1 MDKITLYST
10 HCPKCRVVEKKLQ
23 QKNLEFEV
31 VDAKD
36 PVVMDM
42 LMGKG
47 FRQMPILQVG
57 ENMIGFGEA
66 VKWIGAQ

>member
-10 HCPKCRVVEKKLQ
+10 HCPKCRVIEKKLELA
-23 QKNLEFEV
+23 KIEYTE

-36 PVVMDM
+36 PEVIEM
-42 LMGKG
+42 LSEKG

-57 ENMIGFGEA
+57 ENFIVFAEA